1 MCTSKDDN
9 GEEMTQE
16 QFMELFDSEVGNK
29 IVVIFLCILIRID
42 GILIE

>member
-16 QFMELFDSEVGNK
+16 QLMEFFDSEVCNK
-29 IVVIFLCILIRID
+29 IVVIFLCILIW
-42 GILIE
+42 ILRNII